1 MKLNK
6 SEKILIGIFFLLASI
21 VVLYNLFYI
30 PSLPKAN
37 VIKKEIVLQDDDNE
51 KNAKTGAID
60 INSATIDE
68 LTKIPGIGKST
79 AQKII
84 DYRETNGGFI
94 TKSEI
99 MNVSGIGQKKYDS
112 MKDYIFVNGDKE

>member
-51 KNAKTGAID
+51 KNTKTGAID

-112 MKDYIFVNGDKE
+112 IKDYIFVNGDK

>member
-6 SEKILIGIFFLLASI
+6 SEKILIGTFFLLASI
-21 VVLYNLFYI
+21 VILYNLFYI
-30 PSLPKAN
+30 PSLPKAD

-51 KNAKTGAID
+51 KNTKTGAID

-112 MKDYIFVNGDKE
+112 IKDYIFVNGDK

>member
-1 MKLNK
+1 MKLNR

-21 VVLYNLFYI
+21 VILYNLFYI
-30 PSLPKAN
+30 PSLPKAD
-37 VIKKEIVLQDDDNE
+37 VIKKEIVLQDDDNQ
-51 KNAKTGAID
+51 NNNKTGAID
-60 INSATIDE
+60 INSATVDE
-68 LTKIPGIGKST
+68 LIKIPGIGEST
-79 AQKII
+79 AKKII

-112 MKDYIFVNGDKE
+112 IKDYIFVNGDK

>member
-1 MKLNK
+1 MKLNR

-21 VVLYNLFYI
+21 VILYNLFYI
-30 PSLPKAN
+30 PSLPKAD
-37 VIKKEIVLQDDDNE
+37 VIKKEIVLQDDDENN
-51 KNAKTGAID
+51 KKTGAID

-68 LTKIPGIGKST
+68 LIKIPGIGEST
-79 AQKII
+79 AKKII

-112 MKDYIFVNGDKE
+112 MKDYIFVSGDNNG

>member
-112 MKDYIFVNGDKE
+112 IKDYIFVNGDK

>member
-112 MKDYIFVNGDKE
+112 MKDYIFVNGDK

>member
-21 VVLYNLFYI
+21 IVLYNLFYI

-112 MKDYIFVNGDKE
+112 MKDYIFVNGDK

>member
-21 VVLYNLFYI
+21 IVLYNLFYI

-112 MKDYIFVNGDKE
+112 IKDYIFVNGDK

>member
-1 MKLNK
+1 MKLNR

-21 VVLYNLFYI
+21 VILYNLFYI
-30 PSLPKAN
+30 PSLPKAD

-51 KNAKTGAID
+51 KNKKTGAID
-60 INSATIDE
+60 INAATIDE
-68 LTKIPGIGKST
+68 LTKIPGIGEST
-79 AQKII
+79 AKKII

-99 MNVSGIGQKKYDS
+99 MNVSGIGQKKYES
-112 MKDYIFVNGDKE
+112 IKDYIFVNGVK

>member
-21 VVLYNLFYI
+21 VILYNLFYI

-112 MKDYIFVNGDKE
+112 MKDYIFVNGDK